1 MGLDLNYYNGQTPID
16 DDEREGLLIST
27 ITTREELDEFE
38 QQNIEKAVEHY
49 LMRRKFKP
57 ETILTERFLFDVHKR
72 MFGDVWDWAGKIRKS
87 NKNIGVDKFQIPS
100 LLNQLV
106 ENCKYWIANKS
117 FSQEEI
123 AIRFK
128 HEIVSIHVFPNGNG
142 RHSRLMGDSIVKQV
156 FGKEIFSWGWG
167 HKDLVQK
174 SKVRDQYIK
183 ALQEADKGNFKNLID
198 FSRK

>member
-1 MGLDLNYYNGQTPID
+1 MGLDLNYHDGQTPID
-16 DDEREGLLIST
+16 EDEKEGLLIST

-38 QQNIEKAVEHY
+38 QQNIEQAVEYY
-49 LMRRKFKP
+49 LMRRKFKT
-57 ETILTERFLFDVHKR
+57 ETVLTERFIFDVHKK

-100 LLNQLV
+100 LLHQLV
-106 ENCKYWIANKS
+106 ENCKYWIENKT

-142 RHSRLMGDSIVKQV
+142 RHSRLMADIIIKHI
-156 FGKEIFSWGWG
+156 FKKPIFSWG
-167 HKDLVQK
+167 HKDLLHP
-174 SKVRDQYIK
+174 SNVRDTYIK
-183 ALQEADKGNFKNLID
+183 ALREADKGDMTNLIL
-198 FSRK
+198 FSRL